1 MFPCSAF
8 SAVPTQ
14 IGDQRGNGS
23 DMASPISERARLGI
37 HPILPEE
44 PQNLVGQ
51 YPHLVA
57 PVACPPG

>member
-8 SAVPTQ
+8 STVPTQ
-14 IGDQRGNGS
+14 IGDQRNNAS

-44 PQNLVGQ
+44 PQSPVGQ

-57 PVACPPG
+57 PVAYPSG